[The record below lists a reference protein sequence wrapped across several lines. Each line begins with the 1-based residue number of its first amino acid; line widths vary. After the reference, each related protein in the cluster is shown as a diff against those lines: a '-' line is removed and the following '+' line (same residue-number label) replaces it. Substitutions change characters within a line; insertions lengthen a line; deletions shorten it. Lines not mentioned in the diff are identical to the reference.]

1 MKAIC
6 MQLHGSATARAVA
19 DKANRV
25 LNAGIVFIF

>member
-19 DKANRV
+19 EKANRV
-25 LNAGIVFIF
+25 LDAGIVLIF